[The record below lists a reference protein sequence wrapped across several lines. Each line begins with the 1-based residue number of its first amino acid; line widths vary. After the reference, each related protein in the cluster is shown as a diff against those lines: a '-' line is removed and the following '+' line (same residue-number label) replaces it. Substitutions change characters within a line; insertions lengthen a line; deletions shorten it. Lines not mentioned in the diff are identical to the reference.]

1 MVGTDVASLLL
12 EGGHEPTSGTYE
24 KNDHRVECNREGLS
38 IDEDGSLSLIDEDRS
53 VINKS
58 SITIGVDESA
68 NDRFRHLLLH
78 GRKKV
83 KLKHL

>member
-1 MVGTDVASLLL
+1 MIGTDVASLLL

-24 KNDHRVECNREGLS
+24 KNDLHVECSHEGLNT
-38 IDEDGSLSLIDEDRS
+38 DEDGSLSLIDEECS

-68 NDRFRHLLLH
+68 NNRFRHLLLH

-83 KLKHL
+83 NFKDL